1 MAVEGARRVCGG
13 WEGAG
18 RVRAWGR
25 ASGSEVPNGSPRVG
39 CHKLAFCP
47 LNEQLPCC
55 RFIVTTVTHGADHV
69 NAPLSL
75 SFPGAR
81 VVRAPSGPD
90 FCDQYLLINRHA
102 QARLKGRLASL
113 RHPLD
118 CKNLTFLS
126 TGAGGQH
133 DREGQSWSSTADP
146 YIRRPG
152 WHRQQARAALSASL
166 GLVRAAGSAK
176 QLSRQNQNVQEAAQA
191 TPDRAW
197 PWALIPA
204 RPPPTRP
211 LPDRPRRPQST
222 FQNH

>member
-1 MAVEGARRVCGG
+1 M
-13 WEGAG
+13 
-18 RVRAWGR
+18 
-25 ASGSEVPNGSPRVG
+25 SMLLSQS
-39 CHKLAFCP
+39 
-47 LNEQLPCC
+47 
-55 RFIVTTVTHGADHV
+55 RFR
-69 NAPLSL
+69 
-75 SFPGAR
+75 AR
-81 VVRAPSGPD
+81 VSCARPPVPIHVTKTSSSTD
-90 FCDQYLLINRHA
+90 RHA

-113 RHPLD
+113 RRPLD

-197 PWALIPA
+197 PGALIPA

-222 FQNH
+222 FHND

>member
-1 MAVEGARRVCGG
+1 MCRDVPRCAEMRGYAPRCA
-13 WEGAG
+13 EMYL
-18 RVRAWGR
+18 
-25 ASGSEVPNGSPRVG
+25 ASVKERCSKHFPYFRNNT
-39 CHKLAFCP
+39 L
-47 LNEQLPCC
+47 
-55 RFIVTTVTHGADHV
+55 TTVTHGADHV
-69 NAPLSL
+69 NAPLSV

-90 FCDQYLLINRHA
+90 SCDQDLLINRHA

-133 DREGQSWSSTADP
+133 DLEGQSWSSTADP

-197 PWALIPA
+197 P
-204 RPPPTRP
+204 
-211 LPDRPRRPQST
+211 
-222 FQNH
+222 

>member
-47 LNEQLPCC
+47 LNEQLPYS

-90 FCDQYLLINRHA
+90 FGDQDLLTDMPKLVSRGA
-102 QARLKGRLASL
+102 LL
-113 RHPLD
+113 RFAIL
-118 CKNLTFLS
+118 
-126 TGAGGQH
+126 
-133 DREGQSWSSTADP
+133 
-146 YIRRPG
+146 
-152 WHRQQARAALSASL
+152 
-166 GLVRAAGSAK
+166 
-176 QLSRQNQNVQEAAQA
+176 
-191 TPDRAW
+191 
-197 PWALIPA
+197 A
-204 RPPPTRP
+204 RPPSASAP
-211 LPDRPRRPQST
+211 PDDNSSINPSES
-222 FQNH
+222 